1 MKRLFLRAA
10 MMTILSSACFVFS
23 AWSEQTPEAVPGEY
37 VVKLKDEYSLKHMNK
52 GVLKDE
58 LGAFIQE
65 EILDQNILV
74 VRKPVFQLEKS
85 AVKELKNN
93 PMVEI
98 AEPNFIYRANAIEVN
113 DPQLSKLWGLINTGQ
128 KDPKGQQGVAGI
140 DIGAAQAWEV
150 QTGSKDVVVA
160 VIDTGIK
167 YDHADLVD
175 NVWTNE
181 AEANGKPDVD
191 DDNNG
196 YVDDIHGFNFV
207 TNKGDPMDDHGHGS
221 HCSGTIGAKGNDGKG
236 IVGVA
241 WNTRIMGVKFL
252 DKNGSGSLANALK
265 AIDYATKNGAK
276 IMSNSW
282 GGGGFS
288 ETLKAAIERSH
299 AAGAL
304 FVAAAGNESNNNDA
318 KETYPGSYNVPNVL
332 AVAAIDNKGAMAS
345 FSSYGKNK
353 VHVGAPGVNVYSSTT
368 NGYDTWSGTSMATPH
383 VSGIAVL
390 LASQFPNMTNVELKE
405 RIVSTAKP
413 LASLRGKTKSG
424 GMANAYTAL
433 MNIVP
438 EPDANDPSRW
448 PAMDAAIS
456 TAHPYEMKAEQSWEI
471 RKEGAKE
478 MSLYFSKFKTETR
491 FDTVTLLDEKGNTI
505 QVLSGGND
513 DTFSNTIPGGYVK
526 IVFKADDSVA
536 DYGFDITK
544 VAFR

>member
-1 MKRLFLRAA
+1 MKGLLQKAA

-23 AWSEQTPEAVPGEY
+23 AWSVETPEAVPGEY
-37 VVKLKDEYSLKHMNK
+37 VVKLKDEYSLKHKNK

-58 LGAFIQE
+58 LGAFVQE
-65 EILDQNILV
+65 VIEDQNIVV
-74 VRKPVFQLEKS
+74 VRKPVIQLEKS
-85 AVKELKNN
+85 VVKELQNN

-98 AEPNFIYRANAIEVN
+98 AEPNYIYRANAIQIN
-113 DPQLSKLWGLINTGQ
+113 DPQIFKLWGMINTGQ
-128 KDPKGQQGVAGI
+128 KDPKGQQGIAGI

-150 QTGSKDVVVA
+150 QTGSKEVVVA

-167 YDHADLVD
+167 YNHEDLVD
-175 NVWTNE
+175 NVWTNQ
-181 AEANGKPDVD
+181 AELNGKEGVD

-207 TNKGDPMDDHGHGS
+207 TNTGDPMDDHGHGS

-241 WNTRIMGVKFL
+241 WNVRIMGVKFL

-288 ETLKAAIERSH
+288 ETLKAAIERSN

-318 KETYPGSYNVPNVL
+318 KETYPASYAVPNVL

-345 FSSYGKNK
+345 FSNYGKNK
-353 VHVGAPGVNVYSSTT
+353 VHVGAPGVNVYSSTI

-390 LASQFPNMTNVELKE
+390 LASQFPNMTNLEMKE
-405 RIVSTAKP
+405 RIISTAKP

-424 GMANAYTAL
+424 AMANAYTAL

-438 EPDANDPSRW
+438 EPDLNDPARW

-505 QVLSGGND
+505 QVLSGSND